1 MKTGNVMI
9 GSIGSTEGIN
19 PLGDIYIFGSY
30 LPTKKGNRYYVTVKR
45 LGRGKRQTLL
55 TTQIFEKEPTSA
67 NLYKTAV
74 KAASAAG
81 LIPQYKTGDPVKF
94 WEKNR
99 GLKKN
104 IVFDEYLYPKSGF
117 NKSHRS
123 EGRVTSI

>member
-1 MKTGNVMI
+1 MI

-19 PLGDIYIFGSY
+19 PLGDIYIFVSY
-30 LPTKKGNRYYVTVKR
+30 LPTKKGNGYYVTVKR

-67 NLYKTAV
+67 NLYKTAI

-104 IVFDEYLYPKSGF
+104 IVFDEYLYPKSRF

>member
-1 MKTGNVMI
+1 MI
-9 GSIGSTEGIN
+9 GGIGSTEGIN

-30 LPTKKGNRYYVTVKR
+30 LPPEKGKGYYLTVKR
-45 LGRGKRQTLL
+45 LVGGRRQTLL

-74 KAASAAG
+74 KAASASG

-104 IVFDEYLYPKSGF
+104 IVFDKYLKSKSSF

>member
-1 MKTGNVMI
+1 MNNVMI

-30 LPTKKGNRYYVTVKR
+30 LPTKKGNGYYVTVKR

-104 IVFDEYLYPKSGF
+104 IVFDVFLYPKIRF

-123 EGRVTSI
+123 EGRVTII

>member
-1 MKTGNVMI
+1 MNNVMI
-9 GSIGSTEGIN
+9 GSIRSTEGIN

-30 LPTKKGNRYYVTVKR
+30 LPTKKGNGYYVTVKR

-67 NLYKTAV
+67 NLYKTAI

-104 IVFDEYLYPKSGF
+104 IVFDEFLYPKSRF

>member
-1 MKTGNVMI
+1 MNNVMI

-30 LPTKKGNRYYVTVKR
+30 LPTKKGNGYYVTVKR

-99 GLKKN
+99 VLKKN
-104 IVFDEYLYPKSGF
+104 IVFDEYLYPKIIF
-117 NKSHRS
+117 NKSDRS

>member
-1 MKTGNVMI
+1 MNNVMI

-30 LPTKKGNRYYVTVKR
+30 LPIKKGNGYYVTVKR

-67 NLYKTAV
+67 NLYKTAI

-94 WEKNR
+94 WEKHR

-104 IVFDEYLYPKSGF
+104 IVFDKYLYPKSKF

>member
-9 GSIGSTEGIN
+9 GSIGPTEGIN

-30 LPTKKGNRYYVTVKR
+30 LPTKKGNAYYVTVKR

-104 IVFDEYLYPKSGF
+104 IVFDKYLKPKSSF